1 MSGLAPNIIDDS
13 NTIKEKE
20 LPKLTYHQTKQLDF
34 LMAEYP
40 MLDQAQIETVLRI
53 TDEQRDSLVKEM
65 KDGTVK
71 HEEPMSPE
79 EYTIQSVEVI

>member
-53 TDEQRDSLVKEM
+53 LKDS
-65 KDGTVK
+65 
-71 HEEPMSPE
+71 
-79 EYTIQSVEVI
+79 